1 MTKSKKLKE
10 ALAKIE
16 YYQDYSQ
23 QLNGYIEENEKKILE
38 LKSENRF
45 LASQVIFSTWDKKE
59 YKRLLS
65 ENKELN
71 RRIKTLD
78 LLLDIALGHPRI
90 GGETK

>member
-16 YYQDYSQ
+16 YYQDYSR
-23 QLNGYIEENEKKILE
+23 QLKGYIEESEKKILE

-59 YKRLLS
+59 YKRLIS
-65 ENKELN
+65 ENKEMNL
-71 RRIKTLD
+71 RIKTLD